1 MVDRRLQERKTQKR
15 ASSARGR
22 ASSTVT
28 RSKTRAVLPETIPE
42 EPAAVEP
49 PQPRPR
55 PRPVRRTADTEADP
69 TDQDKSEGSIAQG
82 TVNEAIHGLLG
93 DNASN
98 GRREISPSTAT
109 EGIQISE
116 GRKRKRRQ
124 DVADIESAD
133 AEGEEEDS
141 SGDDS
146 DEEEGVTFTL
156 FFLSTHLV
164 ADTIL
169 IPFAY
174 PVDGA
179 IDTLTVES
187 TITWNDLRCELA
199 EKMYIS
205 AAKLNLG
212 YKFTTDTR
220 NSAPN
225 RLSSTVHYIEMMDA
239 AKEGLDAFNK
249 AKAKGKIMKVK
260 AFKVEIIDL
269 DGGKGKEK
277 QKAAATKNSKKSKKV
292 CYLSYLSSRA
302 S

>member
-1 MVDRRLQERKTQKR
+1 MQKR
-15 ASSARGR
+15 ASSARGH

-28 RSKTRAVLPETIPE
+28 CSKTRAVLPETIPE

-49 PQPRPR
+49 PQPQPQ
-55 PRPVRRTADTEADP
+55 PWPVCRTADTEVDP
-69 TDQDKSEGSIAQG
+69 TDQDKSEGSFAQG
-82 TVNEAIHGLLG
+82 MVNEAIHGLLG

-98 GRREISPSTAT
+98 GRWEISPSPAT

-124 DVADIESAD
+124 DIADIESAD
-133 AEGEEEDS
+133 AEGEEEDL

-146 DEEEGVTFTL
+146 DEEEGMFTFTL

-169 IPFAY
+169 IPFTY
-174 PVDGA
+174 PVDGV

-187 TITWNDLRCELA
+187 KITWNDLWCELV

-205 AAKLNLG
+205 AAKLNLS

-225 RLSSTVHYIEMMDA
+225 CLSSTVHYIEMMDA

-249 AKAKGKIMKVK
+249 AKAKAKIIKVK

-277 QKAAATKNSKKSKKV
+277 QKATATKNSKKSRKV
-292 CYLSYLSSRA
+292 CFSSSA